1 MTIPQEQFDDL
12 LSRAALAALF
22 YYPEIVVDDEDYR
35 IQNDVDYCME
45 PIFGLAVEADDRLRL
60 AVRRTIADPTAHRAE
75 LIALVIE
82 LAPPP
87 IE

>member
-1 MTIPQEQFDDL
+1 MTISQEQFDDL
-12 LSRAALAALF
+12 LNRAALASLF
-22 YYPEIVVDDEDYR
+22 YYPEIVVDDDDYR

-45 PIFGLAVEADDRLRL
+45 PVVGIADEAAERLR
-60 AVRRTIADPTAHRAE
+60 ASIGRTIANPTAHRVY
-75 LIALVIE
+75 LVALVIE

>member
-1 MTIPQEQFDDL
+1 MTISQESFDDL

-22 YYPEIVVDDEDYR
+22 YYPEIVVDDEQYR

-45 PIFGLAVEADDRLRL
+45 PIFGLAKEVDVQLRL
-60 AVRRTIADPTAHRAE
+60 AVGRTIADPTSHRAA

-82 LAPPP
+82 LAPAP